1 MLLCHGKKI
10 YSILLICSQQLEI
23 YYQTNDLISSLNHS
37 ILLRLKKWC
46 LMILIA
52 INALIGLFNSYIN
65 KNSKVLKYLS
75 NACYPIYVI
84 HMVILTSI
92 GFIVIKFNINPI
104 LKFVVIVVLTYAI
117 SFLVYEVL
125 RRTRRVGLLKNKPK
139 TTVSEVTTGL

>member
-1 MLLCHGKKI
+1 
-10 YSILLICSQQLEI
+10 
-23 YYQTNDLISSLNHS
+23 
-37 ILLRLKKWC
+37 
-46 LMILIA
+46 MILIA